1 MSDNIEVLD
10 VKRRSDGKV
19 LSVKIVTGPF
29 QINYVRQGKKIVKTG
44 VMRYDKNVASPSDL
58 LIPSHLFTPA
68 IKVVYGIF
76 NS

>member
-1 MSDNIEVLD
+1 MMSDIEVLD

-19 LSVKIVTGPF
+19 LGVKIMTGPF
-29 QINYVRQGKKIVKTG
+29 QIDYARSHGKITKTS
-44 VMRYDKNVASPSDL
+44 VMRCDKQISSRSDL
-58 LIPSHLFTPA
+58 HIPSHLFTPA